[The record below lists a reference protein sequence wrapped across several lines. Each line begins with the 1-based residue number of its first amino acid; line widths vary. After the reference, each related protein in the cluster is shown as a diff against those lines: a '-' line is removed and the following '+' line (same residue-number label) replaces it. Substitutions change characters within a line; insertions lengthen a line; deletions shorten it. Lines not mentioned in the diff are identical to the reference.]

1 MSRFWA
7 DAMFRSIIAFA
18 MLLVVRPLPSVA
30 ETRVW
35 TLEACIEY
43 AYEHN
48 IELRRQRLAYE
59 GKEVSLSEA
68 KWKFLPD
75 ISAGTDYS
83 LSAGRVLDETTYDFV
98 ENEVVGGSSLYV
110 SAGMEIFQG
119 LRKHREL
126 QRAKIDLKAS
136 ANDLQVSRYELEEEV
151 ISAFLEVL
159 CAKESIIEAIR
170 IEEQLRVQEEKTNYK
185 VDLGRSTE
193 LDLLQI
199 KAQLYDAANDVHEA
213 EAEYDIARLQLCRLI
228 GVDDYNSLEVS
239 ELEPDM
245 SLNPE
250 SRRPVS
256 EIVDTRPEIKS
267 AELAVELAR
276 KDLQIVKSSLSPVI
290 SLSAG
295 YGTSYS
301 GARKMVLSDSE
312 GSIRYEPYPFFRQYA
327 DNASSY
333 VSATLSIPIFSGS
346 STRLAVKQQRIAL
359 KDAELA
365 LDAARRDMENEV
377 IQAEINAEAA
387 YRQYLGAQ
395 EQSDYAEAVMKN
407 ISEQYEAGT
416 VDVIAYSTAVTEL
429 IRARS
434 QFLTAKYQYLLK
446 LEILQLYV

>member
-1 MSRFWA
+1 M
-7 DAMFRSIIAFA
+7 
-18 MLLVVRPLPSVA
+18 
-30 ETRVW
+30 
-35 TLEACIEY
+35 
-43 AYEHN
+43 
-48 IELRRQRLAYE
+48 
-59 GKEVSLSEA
+59 
-68 KWKFLPD
+68 
-75 ISAGTDYS
+75 
-83 LSAGRVLDETTYDFV
+83 
-98 ENEVVGGSSLYV
+98 
-110 SAGMEIFQG
+110 
-119 LRKHREL
+119 
-126 QRAKIDLKAS
+126 
-136 ANDLQVSRYELEEEV
+136 
-151 ISAFLEVL
+151 
-159 CAKESIIEAIR
+159 
-170 IEEQLRVQEEKTNYK
+170 RVQEEKTNYK
-185 VDLGRSTE
+185 VDLGRSKE

-199 KAQLYDAANDVHEA
+199 KAQLYDAANDVQEA

-228 GVDDYNSLEVS
+228 GVDDYNSVEVS

-245 SLNPE
+245 GLKPE

-333 VSATLSIPIFSGS
+333 VSATLSIPIFSGN

-377 IQAEINAEAA
+377 IQA
-387 YRQYLGAQ
+387 
-395 EQSDYAEAVMKN
+395 VMKN

-416 VDVIAYSTAVTEL
+416 VDVIAYSTAVAEL
-429 IRARS
+429 IRARY